1 MFTFKF
7 ESSLNYRKTVEERKL
22 REFSETRE
30 KLAQEEKVLEEIQ
43 SVQRRTQDQFKKMQ
57 ERSFNA
63 SDVDLY
69 LSYIKLFKEKE
80 LLQLETISKVSREV
94 ETAKKALLE
103 AVKERKIMDNLKE
116 RHLKEFNETMAE
128 QERKTADE
136 TAVVSFL
143 RNKR

>member
-7 ESSLNYRKTVEERKL
+7 ESSLSYRKTVEERKL
-22 REFSETRE
+22 REFSDTKERLARE
-30 KLAQEEKVLEEIQ
+30 KEVLEEIRN
-43 SVQRRTQDQFKKMQ
+43 VQIRAQDQFKKMQ

-63 SDVDLY
+63 SDVDLH

-80 LLQLETISKVSREV
+80 RLQLETIKTVTGEV
-94 ETAKKALLE
+94 EASRKALLE

-116 RHLKEFNETMAE
+116 RQLKEFNETMAE

-136 TAVVSFL
+136 TAVVSFI
-143 RNKR
+143 RNNR